1 MLYWTTYHGLIRMS
15 VGLCMLGRGKGEGN
29 TPAVRDGVHAPHHS
43 DEPSAISVL
52 YIFLASLEYT
62 VENDCSSS
70 RPVYFWPY
78 KSNSRQ
84 PTCPKTPS
92 QEWDQILLLHPTIAP
107 TTSPYPPTP
116 SFLPYSNQNT
126 RPLFVEPEPIMRG
139 GKGGGA
145 ESFRAAGTR
154 SDTRWKAMEDNGRR
168 WAGMRDA

>member
-15 VGLCMLGRGKGEGN
+15 VGLCMLGRGEGEGN

-52 YIFLASLEYT
+52 YIFIASLEYT

-92 QEWDQILLLHPTIAP
+92 QEWGSN
-107 TTSPYPPTP
+107 TSPAPNHRPHHLSIPSHPILPPVQQPKYPPIVCGT
-116 SFLPYSNQNT
+116 
-126 RPLFVEPEPIMRG
+126 
-139 GKGGGA
+139 GA
-145 ESFRAAGTR
+145 HHARR
-154 SDTRWKAMEDNGRR
+154 KRW
-168 WAGMRDA
+168 WS